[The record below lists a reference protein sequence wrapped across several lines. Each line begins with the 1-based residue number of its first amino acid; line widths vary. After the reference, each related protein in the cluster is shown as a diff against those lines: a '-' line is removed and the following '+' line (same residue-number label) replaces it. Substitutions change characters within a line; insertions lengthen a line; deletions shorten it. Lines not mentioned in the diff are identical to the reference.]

1 MIINTNSNDFLFD
14 KITFGNLFF
23 SMGIFLKRYGK
34 NSIFSKKSIPKQLMV
49 VKKYKKNTFPQLKQ
63 MTWSVKNSRIV
74 KVRSFQAFIKV
85 MTTTVFSNG
94 SKHFMT
100 LPLVGTNDQGLS
112 KISQPK
118 CNKSLEKYKQ
128 AVYYLF
134 IIFNIRN

>member
-1 MIINTNSNDFLFD
+1 MKKKIIYDYKHKFQWFLIWQNYLLQFV
-14 KITFGNLFF
+14 FLNGN
-23 SMGIFLKRYGK
+23 FLKKIREK
-34 NSIFSKKSIPKQLMV
+34 SIFSKKSIPKQLMV

-118 CNKSLEKYKQ
+118 CNKSLEKYK
-128 AVYYLF
+128 
-134 IIFNIRN
+134 

>member
-1 MIINTNSNDFLFD
+1 
-14 KITFGNLFF
+14 
-23 SMGIFLKRYGK
+23 
-34 NSIFSKKSIPKQLMV
+34 
-49 VKKYKKNTFPQLKQ
+49 

-112 KISQPK
+112 KISQPNVIK
-118 CNKSLEKYKQ
+118 VLEKYK
-128 AVYYLF
+128 
-134 IIFNIRN
+134 